1 MRKEGF
7 MMKIQEFT
15 SLPQNLML
23 KKISMTTTMN
33 YVAQNL
39 KKRQRSK
46 SSKDLERIPV
56 MMKMTKINIKSTK
69 RMKIKK

>member
-46 SSKDLERIPV
+46 SSKDLERTPV

-69 RMKIKK
+69 RMEIKK

>member
-39 KKRQRSK
+39 KKRQKSK
-46 SSKDLERIPV
+46 NSKDLERTPV
-56 MMKMTKINIKSTK
+56 MKKMTKINIKSTK

>member
-46 SSKDLERIPV
+46 SSKDLERTPV